1 MNKSKTIKF
10 AAIPALI
17 AYSAFLLLV
26 VLNHEY
32 WFDEAQ
38 AWNIARDNDLGGIIS
53 MMKYEGHPPLW
64 HFILKIFISLG
75 CSWRALGLISWGI
88 STLAAAV
95 VIFALPIKP
104 YFKIAMLLSNGMLYV
119 NSAVSRV
126 YCLINLFLVLLA
138 WIYPHRKRLPVL
150 FGVLVALLANTHISM
165 CGLVGIIGIYMLVD
179 YFKDFKINSAKQN
192 ILNTLGLAIAGAG
205 VVVLIIPLLGSLNTN
220 SFVVEN
226 VYTASD
232 VIKDYLSA
240 LSENIQCACS
250 NNLPAILGILLSVAG
265 QALFFAIL
273 FFLWKSRRAFI
284 SLLVFA
290 ASYFIINGVIW
301 YTMPNR
307 GAVFILVVA
316 VIAVMFRKEEQK
328 DASAEEQSQTS
339 SAVLE
344 KLKAA
349 LAKSERLMPVLC
361 SCLLALSIPSG
372 VKYAVDDLRGEFSPQ
387 KSAAEFIRE
396 NIPEDALLV
405 SYSDNRSVIAAYLPE
420 RELYSLEYNSFY
432 TYCSHKV
439 TDEPFDNEKFLK
451 LCAEHSEI
459 YYVSSVQSAPR
470 GMETVYENRNCIP
483 FVFSLDTVGIYKVT
497 AEQVSNIASELYLQ
511 KIEAP

>member
-1 MNKSKTIKF
+1 MNKSKTIKW
-10 AAIPALI
+10 AAFPALI

-104 YFKIAMLLSNGMLYV
+104 YFKAAMLLSNGMLYA

-138 WIYPHRKRLPVL
+138 WLYPHRKRLPML
-150 FGVLVALLANTHISM
+150 FGVLVALLANTHIGM

-179 YFKDFKINSAKQN
+179 YFKDFKSNSAKQN

-205 VVVLIIPLLGSLNTN
+205 VVILILPLWDSLTTN
-220 SFVVEN
+220 SVAVERE
-226 VYTASD
+226 YTASG
-232 VIKDYLSA
+232 VFKDFIGA
-240 LSENIQCACS
+240 LNENIGSACS
-250 NNLPAILGILLSVAG
+250 DNLPDILGILISVAG
-265 QALFFAIL
+265 QALFFAVL
-273 FFLWKSRRAFI
+273 FFLWKNRRAFI
-284 SLLVFA
+284 SALVFA
-290 ASYFIINGVIW
+290 VVYFVINGAVW
-301 YTMPNR
+301 YTTTNR
-307 GAVFILVVA
+307 GAVFILAVA

-328 DASAEEQSQTS
+328 GAPRAPNKEQAKSGSAG
-339 SAVLE
+339 LE
-344 KLKAA
+344 RLKAA
-349 LAKSERLMPVLC
+349 LEKSERLMPVLC

-372 VKYAVDDLRGEFSPQ
+372 VKYAVDDLRGEFSPH
-387 KSAAEFIRE
+387 KAAAEFIRE

-420 RELYSLEYNSFY
+420 RELYCLKYNGFY

-439 TDEPFDNEKFLK
+439 TDEPFDGEKFLK
-451 LCAEHSEI
+451 LSAEYSEI
-459 YYVSSVQSAPR
+459 YYVSDILAAPR
-470 GMETVYENRNCIP
+470 DLETVYENANFVP
-483 FVFSLDTVGIYKVT
+483 FVATSDTVAIYKAT
-497 AEQVSNIASELYLQ
+497 PEQILEMGEVL
-511 KIEAP
+511 